1 MPWPRDRA
9 ITAHWPAWLVGGVTG
24 AQELVYSLAL
34 EDLAEAASLFRP
46 EWERAADVAQ
56 KLKPEASE

>member
-1 MPWPRDRA
+1 LARLAGED
-9 ITAHWPAWLVGGVTG
+9 VTG

-46 EWERAADVAQ
+46 
-56 KLKPEASE
+56 